1 MSVLE
6 THNSVEKKTKNLNIF
21 KFFLYSIVGV
31 FMFFASIT
39 LAGKT
44 TIPID
49 HIVTGIRKIPHFIPV
64 YGGIMITVGAF
75 YPFINKTWNKSKTDT
90 VFSILNIVG
99 IITAFMAI
107 FKIGP
112 AVLLEPDMV
121 PFVFE
126 KVVVPVVIIVP
137 IGSIFLAFLVSYGL
151 MEFVGVLMRPIMRPL
166 WGTPGRSAID
176 AVTSFVG
183 SYSLALLV
191 TNRVYKE
198 GKYNAKEAAIIATGF
213 STVSATFMIIVAN
226 TVGIMEHWNTFFTVT
241 LIVTFITTAITVRM
255 YPLNKKSEEYY
266 NNVKPDLESQEKG
279 NMLKI
284 AWEKGIKTM
293 EKAPTVL
300 ENTITNL
307 KDGIKL
313 AINIGPNIM
322 SIGVIALLAAK
333 YTPIFDYAGYL
344 FYPFTWILRIPDPLL
359 AAKASAITLADM
371 YVPAIISTGADFSTR
386 FIIAIVC
393 ISQIL
398 FMSASI
404 PCILSTDIP
413 ISIKDMII
421 IWFER
426 VVISLIIAA
435 PIVYLIF

>member
-1 MSVLE
+1 MCVM
-6 THNSVEKKTKNLNIF
+6 EKQNRSKKSNRNLNTF
-21 KFFLYSIVGV
+21 KFFFYSLIGV
-31 FMFFASIT
+31 FMFFGSIT

-44 TIPID
+44 TIPVA
-49 HIVTGIRKIPHFIPV
+49 HIVNVIKKIPHFLPI
-64 YGGIMITVGAF
+64 YGGIMITIGAF

-99 IITAFMAI
+99 FITAFMAI

-112 AVLLEPDMV
+112 AILLEPDMM

-126 KVVVPVVIIVP
+126 IVVVPVMILVP

-151 MEFVGVLMRPIMRPL
+151 MEFVGVLMRPIMRPV
-166 WGTPGRSAID
+166 WRTPGRSAID

-226 TVGIMEHWNTFFTVT
+226 TLGIMEHWNTYFSVT
-241 LIVTFITTAITVRM
+241 LIVTFITTAVTVRM
-255 YPLNKKSEEYY
+255 YPLNKKPEKYY

-279 NMLKI
+279 NIFKI
-284 AWEKGIKTM
+284 AWEKGITTM

-300 ENTITNL
+300 ENTISNL

-322 SIGVIALLAAK
+322 SIGVIALLVAK
-333 YTPIFDYAGYL
+333 YTPIFDYVGYL
-344 FYPFTWILRIPDPLL
+344 FYPFTWILRIPDPILT
-359 AAKASAITLADM
+359 AKASAITLADM

-435 PIVYLIF
+435 PIVYIIF